1 MVFFQIYQTN
11 TEDDMIEE
19 SEVNSEDGDTDAE
32 LEPSGAATENEKR
45 NPKTDDNEEAGDN
58 KEQNESTVQ
67 ASPENETNVDEV
79 NTATESKK
87 KKRSKETNMVS
98 VNANLLSDIFQICV
112 SGKEKRLKMNQTKHF
127 ILMLMM

>member
-32 LEPSGAATENEKR
+32 LEPSGAATR
-45 NPKTDDNEEAGDN
+45 TTDDNEEAGDN

-67 ASPENETNVDEV
+67 ASPGNETNVEEV

-112 SGKEKRLKMNQTKHF
+112 SGKEKRLKMNKTKHF
-127 ILMLMM
+127 ILKSMM

>member
-32 LEPSGAATENEKR
+32 LEPSGAATR
-45 NPKTDDNEEAGDN
+45 TTDDNEEAGDN

-67 ASPENETNVDEV
+67 ASPGNETNVEEV

-112 SGKEKRLKMNQTKHF
+112 SGKE
-127 ILMLMM
+127 